1 MSGLSALSHSLYFAG
16 RFLRSPG
23 RIGSIL
29 PSSRGLRER
38 MFEGLCP
45 DTGGPL
51 LEFGPGTGAFTVKV
65 DGWRRKGIRVPYL
78 GIERDRG
85 LYERL
90 VRRFPGLDFVLGDVV
105 DAADICAERR
115 FPPAAAV
122 ISGLPLI
129 LMSQSALA
137 AVLDN
142 TRHCMAPLGVFRAFS
157 YLHCYRTQRASR
169 LRHHLAELFEDSRA
183 ITRAA
188 DRPHARATACAH
200 TPPRSRRRRSPV

>member
-1 MSGLSALSHSLYFAG
+1 
-16 RFLRSPG
+16 
-23 RIGSIL
+23 
-29 PSSRGLRER
+29 

-183 ITRAA
+183 SAFVFSNVPPAVVLEGR
-188 DRPHARATACAH
+188 RPRRTIGA
-200 TPPRSRRRRSPV
+200 PGVRRRSIRVRLAGRDTWPSQGDSTGLARAAMAEQPER